1 METKQ
6 THRTTPV
13 TETGKRACSRTNYRK
28 RGGTNVSQ
36 IRMTL
41 VSKEELLS
49 RREELGIH
57 LLSSARLFGKSRNSF
72 SSFLGSVLPLGG
84 FITFYLILSFFYTI
98 IPLSYSSLTTLIF
111 SSSSFLFV
119 PELKHLD
126 GSCFS
131 AFCLDVF
138 FTFCSSTRHQYHNL
152 FHLNSSSSPLARSI
166 LRNKRFL
173 HFYRQICLCIYPLV
187 TTTQVLHRTMT
198 CGRFQRRLCR

>member
-1 METKQ
+1 
-6 THRTTPV
+6 V
-13 TETGKRACSRTNYRK
+13 FTNELSQE
-28 RGGTNVSQ
+28 RGDQRFPNTDDIGIKGGIIV
-36 IRMTL
+36 
-41 VSKEELLS
+41 KEG
-49 RREELGIH
+49 GIGDTFA
-57 LLSSARLFGKSRNSF
+57 LSSARLFGKSRNSF